1 MIPILLV
8 VLATQARDTRPQPV
22 TPVATDTSIARL
34 PVRLGQDFRRLVTRT
49 PLIVLAAGG
58 AATAAVH
65 PADAASV
72 RSMSASTAMDRA
84 LDAGTVAGDGVIQS
98 GAAAAI
104 YVAGLA
110 SGSGRT
116 QQLGTALLEA
126 QIVGGVLTQ
135 GLKHAVNRIRPDGGR
150 HSFPS
155 GHSSAAFATAD
166 VLWQRFGWKAGL
178 PAYAGAGYIAASRL
192 AERAHFL
199 SDVVFGAA
207 IGIASARALSFHAPF
222 HTGAHLVTAMPVP
235 LRGGGAVMFRVAA
248 PAQTLQPQ
256 TPQPQP
262 QQQQQPLPPPPRK
275 PDVFYVPTPQPV
287 VDAML
292 KLAHVTDQDV
302 VYDLGCGDGRIPITA
317 AQKYGARGV
326 GIDIDPKRI
335 EEANENAKAAGVTGK
350 VRFLMQDL
358 FESDIHDATVVTLYL
373 LPSLNEKLI
382 PKLKKELKPGTRIVS
397 HAFDMGRTWPPDERG
412 EVDGK
417 SYYLWIIK

>member
-1 MIPILLV
+1 
-8 VLATQARDTRPQPV
+8 
-22 TPVATDTSIARL
+22 
-34 PVRLGQDFRRLVTRT
+34 
-49 PLIVLAAGG
+49 LIVLAAGG
-58 AATAAVH
+58 AATAAVR
-65 PADAASV
+65 PADTASV

-84 LDAGTVAGDGVIQS
+84 LEAGTVAGDGVIQS

-104 YVAGLA
+104 YFAGLA
-110 SGSGRT
+110 IGSGRT
-116 QQLGTALLEA
+116 QELGTALLEA
-126 QIVGGVLTQ
+126 QIVEGVLTQ
-135 GLKHAVNRIRPDGGR
+135 GLKHAVSRIRPDGGR

-192 AERAHFL
+192 VERAHFL

-207 IGIASARALSFHAPF
+207 IGIASARTLSFHAPF
-222 HTGAHLVTAMPVP
+222 HTGAHSVTAMPVP
-235 LRGGGAVMFRVAA
+235 LRGGGAVMFHVAA
-248 PAQTLQPQ
+248 PAQT
-256 TPQPQP
+256 PQPQP
-262 QQQQQPLPPPPRK
+262 PPQPPLRK
-275 PDVFYVPTPQPV
+275 PDVFYVPTPQGV

-358 FESDIHDATVVTLYL
+358 FGSDIHDATVVTLYL

-382 PKLKKELKPGTRIVS
+382 PKLKNELKPGTRIVS

-412 EVDGK
+412 EMDGK